1 MLSRDHL
8 AMFVSYPAG
17 PQYQQML
24 LGGTEKYGGQGLLML
39 FTILIIVFNVL
50 LILLITISPVLRQST
65 KHLLILNVAVGDL
78 LMGLLVCPLL
88 LDVTF
93 RHDWIF
99 SCHTFNTLTLFRTSL
114 VPSVTCLGLFLIN
127 VFYIHRITSH
137 HLYAPN
143 KAEVI
148 MPMVLGFVIWLLSI
162 ITLVPLYFG
171 ATFPRNSSSV
181 LTCTRVVSDE
191 TSAHL
196 YVIFSYFPQLLCILA
211 STIMMVY
218 VHLPG
223 YLSRNLLFY
232 GEHIQVPLDAISAI
246 FITIAL
252 YTPYFVLEFAT
263 ISYPCPTHQK
273 CVQLHMVSQLTMW
286 LVLAKSFLV
295 PVCWLCC
302 REVRR
307 ALKCLCCG

>member
-1 MLSRDHL
+1 
-8 AMFVSYPAG
+8 
-17 PQYQQML
+17 
-24 LGGTEKYGGQGLLML
+24 
-39 FTILIIVFNVL
+39 
-50 LILLITISPVLRQST
+50 
-65 KHLLILNVAVGDL
+65 
-78 LMGLLVCPLL
+78 MGVLVCPLL
-88 LDVTF
+88 LDVSI
-93 RHDWIF
+93 RQEWIF
-99 SCHTFNTLTLFRTSL
+99 SCHTYNTLVLFRTSL
-114 VPSVTCLGLFLIN
+114 VPSVTCLGLFLVN

-171 ATFPRNSSSV
+171 ATSPRNSSFV
-181 LTCTRVVSDE
+181 LACTRVVSDE
-191 TSAHL
+191 TSANL

-211 STIMMVY
+211 SAILVVY

-232 GEHIQVPLDAISAI
+232 GEHIQVPIDAISSI

-263 ISYPCPTHQK
+263 IAYPCPTHRK
-273 CVQLHMVSQLTMW
+273 CSQLHVVSQVAMW
-286 LVLAKSFLV
+286 LILAKSFLV

-302 REVRR
+302 REIRQ